1 MCDIIYKNVE
11 GVMKITVRVP
21 VAVVEI
27 AKIVLEVVAVA
38 IIGFVLII
46 SFFLF

>member
-1 MCDIIYKNVE
+1 VE